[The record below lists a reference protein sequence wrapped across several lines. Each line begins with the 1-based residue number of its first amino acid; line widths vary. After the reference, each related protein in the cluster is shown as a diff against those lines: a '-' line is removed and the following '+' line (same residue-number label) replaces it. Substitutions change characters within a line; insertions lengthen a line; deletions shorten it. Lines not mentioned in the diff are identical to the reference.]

1 MVKVSDYIIQYLEQL
16 GVGHM
21 FMLPGGGAMH
31 LNDSLGKSQKIQ
43 YVVCLHEQACAI
55 AAEAYAR
62 VTNKPGLLMVT
73 TGPGG
78 TNAVTGVAAAYVEST
93 PMIVLSGQVKM
104 ADQIRNQ
111 GIRQQGMQEVDIVS
125 IVKPITK
132 YAVMVTGPETIKYHL
147 DKAVYEAM
155 NGRKGPV
162 WLDLPLDVQASMI
175 DENTLAGWEPERNT
189 QNEEGNHA
197 AAGSGALHL
206 GFLDRMPWTAECEI
220 SDSRPDRSEMEN
232 GTGDFEVLPAALGRQ
247 ELEQQVL
254 QVIERLNA
262 SERPVL
268 LAGNG
273 IRLSEGIEVFEE
285 LADCLSIPILTTW
298 NGIDLIEE
306 THPLF
311 FGRPG
316 GMGQRY
322 ANFMQQNSDFFLSIG
337 ARMNLLQ
344 TGYNF
349 DGFARE
355 AVKVMV
361 DIDENELKKINVRPQ
376 ISICADAKDF
386 MELLLKHKD
395 KIHKKNR
402 SQWIAYGK
410 RMKEKYP
417 VVQKEYWEQ
426 KENVNTYALL
436 DVITEQMKENDIY
449 VSGSSGTCID
459 VSMQTFR
466 VKKGQRVF
474 ATKGLAS
481 MGFGVPATIGACLAG
496 NGRRTVCVNGDG
508 GFQMNI
514 QELETIRRLD
524 LPIKIFVLNNQGYA
538 QIHATQKNI
547 FQGHYVACDEGSNL
561 TLSPISDVAAAYG
574 LKTVKIQN
582 NQELQ
587 EKVREVLAYDGP
599 VVCEV
604 IVPIELSAF
613 PKQVS
618 YKRADGQMESLP
630 LEYMNPP
637 LSEKEMQENMLIG
650 MYQKE

>member
-1 MVKVSDYIIQYLEQL
+1 MIKVSDYIIQYLEQL
-16 GVGHM
+16 GVNHM

-78 TNAVTGVAAAYVEST
+78 TNAITGVAAAYIEST
-93 PMIVLSGQVKM
+93 PMVVVSGQVKL
-104 ADQIRNQ
+104 ADQIRGQ
-111 GIRQQGMQEVDIVS
+111 GIRQQGMQELDIIS
-125 IVKPITK
+125 IVKPVTK
-132 YAVMVTGPETIKYHL
+132 YAAMVTEPETIKYHL
-147 DKAVYEAM
+147 DKSLYQATS
-155 NGRKGPV
+155 GRKGPV
-162 WLDLPLDVQASMI
+162 WLDIPLDIQASMV
-175 DENTLAGWEPERNT
+175 DETGLAGWEPEKEGDLQR
-189 QNEEGNHA
+189 EE
-197 AAGSGALHL
+197 
-206 GFLDRMPWTAECEI
+206 
-220 SDSRPDRSEMEN
+220 
-232 GTGDFEVLPAALGRQ
+232 RQ
-247 ELEQQVL
+247 KELERQAL
-254 QVIERLNA
+254 QVIDCLNA

-273 IRLSEGIEVFEE
+273 IRLSGGAEAFEE
-285 LADCLSIPILTTW
+285 LVGCLQIPVLTTW
-298 NGIDLIEE
+298 NGIDLIGDS
-306 THPLF
+306 HPLF

-322 ANFMQQNSDFFLSIG
+322 ANFVQQNSDFFLSIG

-361 DIDENELKKINVRPQ
+361 DIDGNELKKVNVRPQ
-376 ISICADAKDF
+376 IPICADAKEF
-386 MELLLKHKD
+386 IGLLLKHRD
-395 KIHKKNR
+395 KIQRKSR
-402 SQWIAYGK
+402 TEWIAYGN

-417 VVQKEYWEQ
+417 IVQKAHWEQ
-426 KENVNTYALL
+426 EGYANTYALL
-436 DVITEQMKENDIY
+436 DAITEQMGEDDIY

-459 VSMQTFR
+459 ISMQAFR

-481 MGFGVPATIGACLAG
+481 MGFGVPATVGACLAG

-514 QELETIRRLD
+514 QELETIRRLN

-561 TLSPISDVAAAYG
+561 TLSPISGVAAAYG
-574 LKTVKIQN
+574 LKTAQIRDN
-582 NQELQ
+582 RGLR
-587 EKVREVLAYDGP
+587 EKVKEVLAYDGP

-604 IVPIELSAF
+604 FVPIELSAF

-630 LEYMNPP
+630 LEYMNPMLP
-637 LSEKEMQENMLIG
+637 EEELQGNMIINL
-650 MYQKE
+650 YQKDGKDSTG

>member
-1 MVKVSDYIIQYLEQL
+1 MIKVSDYIIQYLEQL
-16 GVGHM
+16 GVNHM

-78 TNAVTGVAAAYVEST
+78 TNAITGVAAAYIEST
-93 PMIVLSGQVKM
+93 PMVVLSGQVKL
-104 ADQIRNQ
+104 ADQIRGQ
-111 GIRQQGMQEVDIVS
+111 GIRQQGMQELDIIS
-125 IVKPITK
+125 IVKPVTK
-132 YAVMVTGPETIKYHL
+132 YAAMVTEPETIKYHL
-147 DKAVYEAM
+147 DKALYQA
-155 NGRKGPV
+155 NSGRKGPV
-162 WLDLPLDVQASMI
+162 WLDIPLDIQASMV
-175 DENTLAGWEPERNT
+175 DETGLAGWEPEKEGELQR
-189 QNEEGNHA
+189 EEK
-197 AAGSGALHL
+197 
-206 GFLDRMPWTAECEI
+206 EK
-220 SDSRPDRSEMEN
+220 
-232 GTGDFEVLPAALGRQ
+232 
-247 ELEQQVL
+247 ELERLAL
-254 QVIERLNA
+254 QVIDCLNA

-273 IRLSEGIEVFEE
+273 IRLSGGAEAFEE
-285 LADCLSIPILTTW
+285 LVGCLQIPVLTTW
-298 NGIDLIEE
+298 NGIDLIEDS
-306 THPLF
+306 HPLF

-322 ANFMQQNSDFFLSIG
+322 ANFVQQNSDFFLSIG

-361 DIDENELKKINVRPQ
+361 DIDGNELKKVNVRPQ
-376 ISICADAKDF
+376 IPIRADAKEF
-386 MELLLKHKD
+386 IGLLLKHRD
-395 KIHKKNR
+395 KIQCKSR
-402 SQWIAYGK
+402 TEWISYGN

-417 VVQKEYWEQ
+417 IVQKAHWEQ
-426 KENVNTYALL
+426 EGYANTYALL
-436 DVITEQMKENDIY
+436 DAITEQMEENDIY

-459 VSMQTFR
+459 ISMQAFR

-496 NGRRTVCVNGDG
+496 NGCRTVCVNGDG

-514 QELETIRRLD
+514 QELETIRRLN

-561 TLSPISDVAAAYG
+561 TLSPISGVAAAYG
-574 LKTVKIQN
+574 LKTAQIRDN
-582 NQELQ
+582 RELR
-587 EKVREVLAYDGP
+587 EKVKEVLAYDGP

-604 IVPIELSAF
+604 FVPIELSAF

-630 LEYMNPP
+630 LEYMNPMLP
-637 LSEKEMQENMLIG
+637 EEELQGNMLIG
-650 MYQKE
+650 MYQRK

>member
-1 MVKVSDYIIQYLEQL
+1 MVKLSDYVIQYLEKL
-16 GVGHM
+16 GTDHM

-31 LNDSLGKSQKIQ
+31 LNDSLGKSEKIQ

-78 TNAVTGVAAAYVEST
+78 TNAITGVAAAYVEST
-93 PMIVLSGQVKM
+93 PMIVISGQVKR
-104 ADQIRNQ
+104 ADQINQQ
-111 GIRQQGMQEVDIVS
+111 GIRQQGMQELDIVS
-125 IVKPITK
+125 IVTPVTK
-132 YAVMVTGPETIKYHL
+132 YAAMVTEPESIRCHL
-147 DKAVYEAM
+147 DRAVYEAV

-162 WLDLPLDVQASMI
+162 WLDIPLDVQASMI
-175 DENTLAGWEPERNT
+175 DEDKLTGWEPEP
-189 QNEEGNHA
+189 QHAVQKAADEKALEE
-197 AAGSGALHL
+197 
-206 GFLDRMPWTAECEI
+206 
-220 SDSRPDRSEMEN
+220 
-232 GTGDFEVLPAALGRQ
+232 
-247 ELEQQVL
+247 QVL
-254 QVIERLNA
+254 QVIEYLNEA
-262 SERPVL
+262 ERPVL

-273 IRLSEGIEVFEE
+273 IRLSDGIEVFEE
-285 LADCLSIPILTTW
+285 LAEYLKIPVLTTW
-298 NGIDLIEE
+298 NGIDLIGDS
-306 THPLF
+306 HPLF

-322 ANFMQQNSDFFLSIG
+322 ANFVQQNSDFFLSIG

-355 AVKVMV
+355 AVRVMV
-361 DIDENELKKINVRPQ
+361 DIDENELHKINVRPQ
-376 ISICADAKDF
+376 VPICADAKKF

-395 KIHKKNR
+395 KI
-402 SQWIAYGK
+402 
-410 RMKEKYP
+410 RMKDHAQWTAYAERVKQKYP
-417 VVQKEYWEQ
+417 IVLKQYWEQ
-426 KENVNTYALL
+426 KEDVNTYALL
-436 DVITEQMKENDIY
+436 DVITEQMKPDDIY

-474 ATKGLAS
+474 STKGLAS

-496 NGRRTVCVNGDG
+496 KGRRTVCVNGDG

-514 QELETIRRLD
+514 QELETIRRLN
-524 LPIKIFVLNNQGYA
+524 LPIKIFVLNNHGYA

-547 FQGHYVACDEGSNL
+547 FAGHYVACDEESCL

-574 LKTVKIQN
+574 LKTVQIKN

-587 EKVREVLAYDGP
+587 EKVKEVLEYPGP
-599 VVCEV
+599 VICEV
-604 IVPIELSAF
+604 FVPISLSAF

-618 YKRADGQMESLP
+618 YKRSDGQMESLP
-630 LEYMNPP
+630 LEYMNPM
-637 LSEKEMQENMLIG
+637 LSEEEMKENMLIG
-650 MYQKE
+650 MYEKV